1 MERKLSGKESLGV
14 LMELCTGVMDMSNG
28 LKEGTHEM
36 KKFKD
41 GVIII
46 MPKNEPALRTTTY
59 RRR

>member
-1 MERKLSGKESLGV
+1 MERKLSGKESLSV
-14 LMELCTGVMDMSNG
+14 LMELCTGVIDMSNG

-46 MPKNEPALRTTTY
+46 MPKNKPALRTTTY